1 MKVVNLMN
9 LMKYKNLF
17 VAIAVGAMVLSIAL
31 WIGKGLN
38 YGIEF
43 TGGTN
48 IRYPLAQRVT
58 STEVRTAL
66 DTPALKA
73 LDLELSPPQPYNYLD
88 PETGA
93 QKHGVLIQTR
103 FINQEEQEQILKAME
118 AAFGPL
124 ADEAALQINQVEPI
138 IGKELLLNAIYA
150 VLLAWAFMLV
160 YIAIRFELK
169 SGVVGLVALIHDVL
183 LIIGIF
189 ALLGKEVNLNF
200 VAAVLT
206 IIGYSINN
214 TIVIFDRIREN
225 LKTKKRTET
234 YEEIA
239 NLSLLQSMRRSLNTS
254 ITTVLAVLVLYL
266 LGSPAIKD
274 FMLALLIGLTVGTYS
289 SLFLATPLWTFWKS
303 GEEKKGRPGKM
314 ATATGK

>member
-1 MKVVNLMN
+1 MNLMN
-9 LMKYKNLF
+9 LMKYKKLF
-17 VAIAVGAMVLSIAL
+17 VSVAVVAMVLSIAF

-38 YGIEF
+38 FGIEF

-48 IRYPLAQRVT
+48 IRYPLAAKVT
-58 STEVRTAL
+58 STEVRMAL
-66 DTPALKA
+66 DTPGLRA
-73 LDLELSPPQPYNYLD
+73 LDLELSPPQPYSYLD

-93 QKHGVLIQTR
+93 QKYGVLIQTR
-103 FINQEEQEQILKAME
+103 FLSQEEQEQVLTALG

-124 ADEAALQINQVEPI
+124 TDDAALQINQVEPV
-138 IGKELLLNAIYA
+138 IGKEMLLNAIYA
-150 VLLAWAFMLV
+150 VLISWVFMLI

-169 SGVVGLVALIHDVL
+169 SGIVGLVALIHDVL
-183 LIIGIF
+183 LVIGIF
-189 ALLGKEVNLNF
+189 ALLGKEVDLNF

-225 LKTKKRTET
+225 LKTKTRFET

-266 LGSPAIKD
+266 VGSPAIKD
-274 FMLALLIGLTVGTYS
+274 FMLALLIGLTVGAYS
-289 SLFLATPLWTFWKS
+289 SLFMATPLWTFWKS
-303 GEEKKGRPGKM
+303 REEKKGRTGKL
-314 ATATGK
+314 ATAK

>member
-1 MKVVNLMN
+1 MNLMN
-9 LMKYKNLF
+9 LMKYNKIF
-17 VAIAVGAMVLSIAL
+17 IAVALVAMAISVAL

-38 YGIEF
+38 FGIEF

-48 IRYPLAQRVT
+48 IRYPLTAKAT
-58 STEVRTAL
+58 TAEVRAAL
-66 DTPALKA
+66 EPLQA
-73 LDLELSPPQPYNYLD
+73 LDLELSPPQPYSYLD

-103 FINQEEQEQILKAME
+103 FLGQEEQEQVLRALE
-118 AAFGPL
+118 TAFGPL
-124 ADEAALQINQVEPI
+124 TDDAALQINQVEPI
-138 IGKELLLNAIYA
+138 IGKEMLLNAIYA
-150 VLLAWAFMLV
+150 VIIAWVFMLI
-160 YIAIRFELK
+160 YIAIRFEWK
-169 SGVVGLVALIHDVL
+169 SGVTGLVALVHDVL

-189 ALLGKEVNLNF
+189 ALLGKEVDLNF
-200 VAAVLT
+200 VAALLT

-225 LKTKKRTET
+225 LKTKTRSQS
-234 YEEIA
+234 YGEIT

-289 SLFLATPLWTFWKS
+289 SLFLAPPLWSVWK
-303 GEEKKGRPGKM
+303 GKEEGKGRTGKM